1 MKQVNVH
8 EAKTQLSRL
17 LQDVEDGEEVVIARN
32 GTPVA
37 KLVPHVEER
46 KPREPGWAKG
56 RVWIAIK
63 IRIGKLELEVD
74 LAAGSADHG
83 FEPLGITFG
92 HAVAAG
98 RLPPHHG
105 DPFDRMLV
113 AQ

>member
-17 LQDVEDGEEVVIARN
+17 LQDVEEGEEVVIARN

-56 RVWIAIK
+56 RMWMAPDFDDYDEQIA
-63 IRIGKLELEVD
+63 RD
-74 LAAGSADHG
+74 
-83 FEPLGITFG
+83 FG
-92 HAVAAG
+92 
-98 RLPPHHG
+98 LL
-105 DPFDRMLV
+105 D
-113 AQ
+113 

>member
-17 LQDVEDGEEVVIARN
+17 LQDVEEGEEVVIARN

-56 RVWIAIK
+56 RVWIAPDFDEFDD
-63 IRIGKLELEVD
+63 ELARD
-74 LAAGSADHG
+74 
-83 FEPLGITFG
+83 FG
-92 HAVAAG
+92 
-98 RLPPHHG
+98 LL
-105 DPFDRMLV
+105 D
-113 AQ
+113 